1 MKYFCKKKTEPE
13 PKQASNQ
20 DYLMTNLQEI
30 QVTEEHIKQPPWGK
44 IQVAVNATK
53 QTTLF
58 LQQIENE
65 N

>member
-1 MKYFCKKKTEPE
+1 
-13 PKQASNQ
+13 
-20 DYLMTNLQEI
+20 MTNLQEI

-58 LQQIENE
+58 LQ
-65 N
+65 